1 MECRCLARD
10 RPESCA
16 KLDCAHT
23 HPTPVPPSRL
33 LRPSAA
39 TQLFATAPFLVLAA
53 LIPALSPSCWA
64 QAQAQENGAPV
75 VARASSPI
83 RVDGLL
89 DEPDWAAAAVLGEIL
104 QREPRPGDPASERTE
119 VKLLRDQQFLYIGI
133 TCFDSAPDQ
142 VIGTRMARDADLAD
156 DDRIEILLDPYRDR
170 RNAFYFATN
179 PLGALVDGLIIENG
193 TLNRDWDAIWLVR
206 ARRTD
211 QGWVAEFAIPFGSLS
226 FRAGRPDWGFNL
238 SRTIKR
244 KLEEDRWASPRLET
258 RFLQV
263 SEAGQITGLGE
274 ISQGRGLDFRPFSAG
289 RWLREAQSGND
300 VVTGR
305 LGLDL
310 FYNLTPNLKW
320 TTTVNTDFGETE
332 VDARQINLTRF
343 PIFFPEKRSF
353 FLENAGVFNF
363 SNAFANVFGQ
373 GLRLLP
379 FFSRRIGLVGN
390 QEVPIQVGTKLT
402 GKVGRTDIGIL
413 ELRTRDAGLLEARNF
428 FVGRVKQNLLQ
439 QSYVGAMYIQGNPAQ
454 PITSRTFGAD
464 VRLATSRFLGG
475 SRNFALD
482 AFALKSSNQGV
493 NGDDLA
499 YGASIE
505 YPNDLVRVDLRW
517 RDVQRNFRPALGF
530 VSRDNVRFISTRFEF
545 NPRPRNFLNVR
556 QMFHEFFL
564 TYYSRLDTG
573 EVESW
578 RLQTSPVNWRFNSGD
593 EIEFNYAPYFERLF
607 APFPIAAGVVL
618 PPGDYSFTRWRA
630 RFVTASKRP
639 VSGEVESWF
648 GSYYSGR
655 AQEINLILN
664 YKIAPRLQ
672 GSFLIQQT
680 FARLPQGN
688 FVARIFTARLNYS
701 LTPFVTFSNLVQY
714 DNDSRNLG
722 WQSRFRWIL
731 KPGSDLFLVFNQGW
745 QQKPGGGFHYD
756 TADTKLAAKI
766 QYTFRF

>member
-1 MECRCLARD
+1 MLA
-10 RPESCA
+10 
-16 KLDCAHT
+16 
-23 HPTPVPPSRL
+23 SRH

-39 TQLFATAPFLVLAA
+39 TKLFASALFLVLPA

-64 QAQAQENGAPV
+64 QAQKASAAV

-89 DEPDWAAAAVLGEIL
+89 DEPDWAAVAVLGEIL
-104 QREPRPGDPASERTE
+104 QREPRPGESATERTE
-119 VKLLRDQQFLYIGI
+119 VKLLRDEQFLYIGVM
-133 TCFDSAPDQ
+133 CFDSEPDR

-156 DDRIEILLDPYRDR
+156 DDRIQILIDPYRDR
-170 RNAFYFATN
+170 RNAFYFSTN

-193 TLNRDWDAIWLVR
+193 TLNRDWDAIWMVR
-206 ARRTD
+206 ARHTD
-211 QGWVAEFAIPFGSLS
+211 QGWAAEFAIPFNSLS
-226 FRAGRPDWGFNL
+226 FRAGQQVWGFNL

-244 KLEEDRWASPRLET
+244 KIEEDRWASPRLDAE
-258 RFLQV
+258 FLQV
-263 SEAGQITGLGE
+263 SEAGEITGLSE
-274 ISQGRGLDFRPFSAG
+274 ITQGRGLDLRPFAAG
-289 RWLREAQSGND
+289 RWLREAQPGNN

-305 LGLDL
+305 PGLDL

-343 PIFFPEKRSF
+343 PLFFPEKRSF

-363 SNAFANVFGQ
+363 SNTFAAVGGE

-413 ELRTRDAGLLEARNF
+413 ELRTREAGLIEAKNF

-464 VRLATSRFLGG
+464 VRLATSRFLGHN
-475 SRNFALD
+475 RNFSLN
-482 AFALKSSNQGV
+482 AFALKSSNEGV
-493 NGDDLA
+493 NGSDAA
-499 YGASIE
+499 YGVSAE
-505 YPNDLVRVDLRW
+505 YPNDLVAIALRW
-517 RDVQRNFRPALGF
+517 RDIQRNFRPALGF
-530 VSRDNVRFISTRFEF
+530 VSRSNVRFIETRFEY
-545 NPRPRNFLNVR
+545 NPRPKHFLNVR
-556 QMFHEFFL
+556 QMSHEFFL
-564 TYYSRLDTG
+564 THYTRLDTG
-573 EVESW
+573 QVESW
-578 RLQTSPVNWRFNSGD
+578 RLQTAPINWQFNSGD
-593 EIEFNYAPYFERLF
+593 RVEFNYAPQFERLF
-607 APFPIAAGVVL
+607 APFEIATGVFL
-618 PPGDYSFTRWRA
+618 PPGDYRFTRWRA
-630 RFVTASKRP
+630 EAFSASKRP
-639 VSGEVESWF
+639 VEVRASWWF
-648 GSYYSGR
+648 GSYWSGR
-655 AQEINLILN
+655 AQELDLTLN
-664 YKIAPRLQ
+664 YKVAPRLQ
-672 GSFLIQQT
+672 GSFVLQQT

-688 FVARIFTARLNYS
+688 FVARVFTARVNYS
-701 LTPFVTFSNLVQY
+701 LTPFITFSNLVQY

-731 KPGSDLFLVFNQGW
+731 KPGNDLFLVFNQGW